1 MVAQAASPRQCS
13 TQLFRNINL
22 TSLQATESFSP
33 PLDRLNLASKD
44 NHDGLKYTNTQERA
58 PLSLHWYHL
67 LFYYLCTHLN
77 TIS

>member
-1 MVAQAASPRQCS
+1 MVAQPASPRQCR

-22 TSLQATESFSP
+22 PSLQATESFSP
-33 PLDRLNLASKD
+33 PLDKLNLASKD
-44 NHDGLKYTNTQERA
+44 NPDRLKYANPQEQA

-67 LFYYLCTHLN
+67 LFYYLCILLN